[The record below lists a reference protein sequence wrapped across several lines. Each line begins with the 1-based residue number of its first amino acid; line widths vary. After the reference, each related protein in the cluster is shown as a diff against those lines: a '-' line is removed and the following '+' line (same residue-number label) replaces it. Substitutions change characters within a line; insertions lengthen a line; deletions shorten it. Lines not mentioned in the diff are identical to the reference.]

1 MENLLSRLCID
12 LESALPT
19 LSKAVFSQPI
29 DATEAA
35 KVTVRPVTIKGALRY
50 QIESFRGSKAFHRN
64 VSGDELVRICAAELD
79 GRYRQALIVTDEA
92 SMQYIL
98 RAKGVYKRRV
108 QASLPKPGAATGA
121 KSHNREKS
129 YILAEGENIP
139 ALVDLGVFSADF
151 HIVRAKYDKYKQINR
166 FVELIDNEFAKSPRR
181 EITILDFG
189 CGKSYLT
196 FILYYYFTVK
206 RGMNAKIIGYDLKE
220 DVVEHCNAVAQKY
233 GYDGLRFVHADV
245 TRDVLYDE
253 PIDMIVTLHACDTAT
268 DYALHYALKKRAKYI
283 FSVPCCQHEVNK
295 TIKKGGELDIFMSHG
310 IIKERMSALLT
321 DAIRAAVL
329 EDMGYKVDM
338 IEFIDFEH
346 SPKNLMIRAVANGAK
361 GERRIKSARAL
372 ADKYGFRQTLL
383 ELVEKEKTEVEKDDE
398 EL

>member
-64 VSGDELVRICAAELD
+64 VSGDELVRVCAAELD

-98 RAKGVYKRRV
+98 RAKGGYKRRV

-321 DAIRAAVL
+321 DAVRAAVL

-346 SPKNLMIRAVANGAK
+346 SPKNIMIRAVASGAK
-361 GERRIKSARAL
+361 GERHIKSARAL